1 MTSWSV
7 VDATV
12 SKEAMVLIKRNNRWD
27 GKRSSNVYAR
37 QISLSVMALSSRTPE
52 TIATQISQISGKV
65 AIEPDIEMNGEDN
78 DGIEMDENDDENEDG
93 DYRGTQQKEMRN
105 EDINMHGQD
114 DDHDDEEEVL
124 TQLNFHSQS
133 EGNRIG
139 LTIKGIE
146 LNYPYTVAYR
156 RGRKDVRG
164 HAIGR
169 LCRNRRVR

>member
-27 GKRSSNVYAR
+27 GKRSSNAYAR
-37 QISLSVMALSSRTPE
+37 QISLS
-52 TIATQISQISGKV
+52 V

-93 DYRGTQQKEMRN
+93 DYRGAQQKEMRN